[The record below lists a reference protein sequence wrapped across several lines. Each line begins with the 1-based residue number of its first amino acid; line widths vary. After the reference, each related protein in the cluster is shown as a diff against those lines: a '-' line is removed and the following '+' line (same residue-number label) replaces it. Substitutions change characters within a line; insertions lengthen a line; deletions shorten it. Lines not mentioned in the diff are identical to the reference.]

1 MFKFNKAKTDET
13 VKELENLQASV
24 NKLEKKIKTLEKEKA
39 ELAKTVTTQNKIIQ
53 VLDSGVFLSIYS
65 LSQGESI
72 KFPTVHTPEDVINT
86 GVSDNINRMMEI
98 INKVNQETAE
108 KTKAEKSKK
117 AEKKSKK

>member
-13 VKELENLQASV
+13 AKELEDLQASV
-24 NKLEKKIKTLEKEKA
+24 NKLEKKIKTLEKEKT
-39 ELAKTVTTQNKIIQ
+39 ELTKTVTTQNKIIQ

-65 LSQGESI
+65 LSQGKSI
-72 KFPTVHTPEDVINT
+72 KFPTVHSPEDVINT

-98 INKVNQETAE
+98 INKVNQETAK
-108 KTKAEKSKK
+108 KTK